1 MHQNDILHRDIK
13 SDNVLMDETTGQIK
27 LSDFSAA
34 KNMSRNAKAK
44 TTVGTPYWMVRD
56 GKMCQIKNLYFFRK
70 KPHFFPADRPQKL

>member
-27 LSDFSAA
+27 LSDFGAA
-34 KNMSRNAKAK
+34 KNVSRNAKAK

-56 GKMCQIKNLYFFRK
+56 GKM
-70 KPHFFPADRPQKL
+70 